1 VNDAAE
7 ICKGAH
13 MTEKK
18 PPREMSIEKAARL
31 YFGQARPNTREER
44 EGEENARQRKTISL
58 APVSIQK
65 SGED

>member
-1 VNDAAE
+1 
-7 ICKGAH
+7 

-31 YFGQARPNTREER
+31 YFGQARPKTREER
-44 EGEENARQRKTISL
+44 EVDENARARKKITL

-65 SGED
+65 PKV